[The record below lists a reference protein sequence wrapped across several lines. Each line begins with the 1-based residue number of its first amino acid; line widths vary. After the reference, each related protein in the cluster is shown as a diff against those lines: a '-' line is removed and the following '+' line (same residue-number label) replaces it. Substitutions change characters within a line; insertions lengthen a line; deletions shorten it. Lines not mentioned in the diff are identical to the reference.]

1 MTDTSGALTRQEQRY
16 SPLSDYLSG
25 VSPDQCAVMSF
36 AEIEKVIGCPL
47 PTHALENVD
56 WWRPIPKTPQGR
68 SWLRADRRADVD
80 LRAETVAFVFEV
92 FKRGQSLDELKL
104 MRDYWLAF
112 ARRELAAPG
121 NFSNVERGWWE
132 PHLVYLIHFAAEA
145 TFKVGLTRIGST
157 RVHRLAGRRGQLV
170 DSIEV
175 ANRWAALVVE
185 HHVLEL
191 IWDAWKRPDR
201 FATGDQGETERWS
214 DWLVPPP
221 LSVVRDS
228 LTEDQQ
234 SPGWELSVFRK
245 ES

>member
-1 MTDTSGALTRQEQRY
+1 MPDTSELLTRQEQRY
-16 SPLSDYLSG
+16 SPLSEYLRA
-25 VSPDQCAVMSF
+25 VSPDQRAVMSF
-36 AEIEKVIGCPL
+36 AEIEKVIGSPL
-47 PTHALENVD
+47 PERAFENVD
-56 WWRPIPKTPQGR
+56 WWRPIPRSPQGR
-68 SWLRADRRADVD
+68 AWLRADRRADVN
-80 LRAETVAFVFEV
+80 LSAETVTFVFEV

-121 NFSNVERGWWE
+121 DFSNAERGWWE
-132 PHLVYLIHFAAEA
+132 PHLVYRIHFAAEA

-157 RVHRLAGRRGQLV
+157 RVHSLAGRRGHLV

-191 IWDAWKRPDR
+191 VWDAWKRPDR

-221 LSVVRDS
+221 LSVVCDS
-228 LTEDQQ
+228 LTEDRRA
-234 SPGWELSVFRK
+234 PGWEMSVFRK